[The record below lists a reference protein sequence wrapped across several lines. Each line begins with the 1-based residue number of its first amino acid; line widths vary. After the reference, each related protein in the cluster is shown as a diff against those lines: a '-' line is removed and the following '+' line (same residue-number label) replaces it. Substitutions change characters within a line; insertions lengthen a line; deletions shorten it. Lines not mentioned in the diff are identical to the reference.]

1 MIDLPTP
8 VPHIEFILASTGIS
22 KGLQQTEGPQLVV
35 RPEIEW
41 GPVTLLGYWKNVD
54 SPTANGEAGASLQVE
69 QTLAGFEVTA
79 AAAFKRS
86 TGAPPSVDW
95 EALELIATVGRGFGP
110 VRARASLV
118 YSPDD
123 LGSTGRSFYWEG
135 GLTYTLREGTRLSA
149 SLGRR
154 ERDRSPDYTSFNIG
168 VTQTL
173 WRGISADVRYY
184 DTAQSELGEVYEG
197 RFVASL
203 RARF

>member
-1 MIDLPTP
+1 
-8 VPHIEFILASTGIS
+8 
-22 KGLQQTEGPQLVV
+22 
-35 RPEIEW
+35 
-41 GPVTLLGYWKNVD
+41 
-54 SPTANGEAGASLQVE
+54 
-69 QTLAGFEVTA
+69 
-79 AAAFKRS
+79 
-86 TGAPPSVDW
+86 
-95 EALELIATVGRGFGP
+95 

-154 ERDRSPDYTSFNIG
+154 ERDRSPDYTSFNVG
-168 VTQTL
+168 LTQTL